1 MEGGGTVPPLPRLR
15 EIEGTRVAT
24 AGDPMTAKAADFA
37 VWPMR
42 TQPGDQGE
50 HSMMVETKVVR
61 REGPPTL
68 PRAPIKVWAPSWWA
82 RKRSIVEA

>member
-1 MEGGGTVPPLPRLR
+1 MTVKTRKGQGWKVAEVEGGGTVPPLPRLR

-42 TQPGDQGE
+42 TQPGDE
-50 HSMMVETKVVR
+50 VSTR
-61 REGPPTL
+61 
-68 PRAPIKVWAPSWWA
+68 
-82 RKRSIVEA
+82 